1 MGVYSESSFVL
12 VLKILTKTM
21 LDSFNSLS
29 FVTTLYQNK
38 RRKKM
43 KNGTKN
49 LQKLLRS
56 RKSTTILYEK
66 PNIRYSSRF
75 VNTDVI
81 D

>member
-1 MGVYSESSFVL
+1 MGFSGSSFVL
-12 VLKILTKTM
+12 VLEIFTKTI

-29 FVTTLYQNK
+29 FVTTLYQNN
-38 RRKKM
+38 RRKNKM

-56 RKSTTILYEK
+56 RKSTMILYEK

-75 VNTDVI
+75 VNRNVI

>member
-1 MGVYSESSFVL
+1 
-12 VLKILTKTM
+12 
-21 LDSFNSLS
+21 
-29 FVTTLYQNK
+29 
-38 RRKKM
+38 M

-56 RKSTTILYEK
+56 RKSKTILYEK
-66 PNIRYSSRF
+66 LNIRYSNRF

>member
-1 MGVYSESSFVL
+1 M
-12 VLKILTKTM
+12 
-21 LDSFNSLS
+21 
-29 FVTTLYQNK
+29 
-38 RRKKM
+38 KK
-43 KNGTKN
+43 GTAN

-56 RKSTTILYEK
+56 RKSKTLIYKK

>member
-1 MGVYSESSFVL
+1 
-12 VLKILTKTM
+12 
-21 LDSFNSLS
+21 
-29 FVTTLYQNK
+29 
-38 RRKKM
+38 M

-56 RKSTTILYEK
+56 RKSGTILYEK

-75 VNTDVI
+75 VNTNVI